1 VLWLPYIQLLALLV
15 RLTYPFPMSGES
27 QEVLTKKQIH
37 EQQLVQIHNLLSKGE
52 TKTQIAKDMGISLKT
67 LHNWLSDRNYTNYH
81 KNYQAMQK
89 EAVEKAARPVRTRL
103 SRIAEMVGDEVLR
116 LKDRS
121 AGIAILKETGVFEA
135 VRPVKQSEEGGG
147 RIVIEWSG
155 APPPWAPKPVLEA
168 YAARQ
173 VNPALPPQV
182 PPVLHEDVQDAEV
195 VPGDANGQDS
205 QAGQ

>member
-1 VLWLPYIQLLALLV
+1 
-15 RLTYPFPMSGES
+15 MSGES
-27 QEVLTKKQIH
+27 QPILTKKQLH
-37 EQQLVQIHNLLSKGE
+37 DQQMIQIHNLLSKGE

-67 LHNWLSDRNYTNYH
+67 LHNWLSDRDYTNY
-81 KNYQAMQK
+81 KQIQK
-89 EAVEKAARPVRTRL
+89 ESVEKAGKSVRTRL
-103 SRIAEMVGDEVLR
+103 AKIAEMVGDEVLR

-121 AGIAILKETGVFEA
+121 AGIVILKETGVFETL
-135 VRPVKQSEEGGG
+135 RPAKQTEGDGG

-168 YAARQ
+168 YQRQ